1 MVKVVV
7 VVVKVVEID
16 EVEVDEPHI
25 PHLRY
30 WHGKVVGN
38 TRPCTLCTPH
48 PGPLLRTYHQAH

>member
-1 MVKVVV
+1 M